1 MHAAAGPGAE
11 WGVRTA
17 VARSNAKASEI
28 DIRGWINAVSLEE
41 FVPVRRTI
49 LVVIPIALAVLTAAC
64 GSGSKPASSAA
75 PGAQLAAAPK
85 TAEQV
90 VTAITGKIPTVK
102 LVRTLTAADDANHL
116 LGRPN
121 GYTSK
126 TAFSDSR
133 LPADQLG
140 GTAADSGDRGG
151 SVEVF
156 ADGAGAKARM
166 DYIQAIGKSAALF
179 AEYDYANGPILVR
192 VSKLLTPDQAKEYEA
207 ATKAVTG

>member
-1 MHAAAGPGAE
+1 LDQP
-11 WGVRTA
+11 
-17 VARSNAKASEI
+17 
-28 DIRGWINAVSLEE
+28 VSLEE

-49 LVVIPIALAVLTAAC
+49 LVVIPIALAVLTAGC
-64 GSGSKPASSAA
+64 GSGSQPASSAA
-75 PGAQLAAAPK
+75 PAAQIAVAAK

-90 VTAITGKIPTVK
+90 VTAITGKIPTAK
-102 LVRTLTAADDANHL
+102 LVRTYTAADDANHL

-133 LPADQLG
+133 VPVDQLG
-140 GTAADSGDRGG
+140 GAAADSGDRGG

-156 ADGAGAKARM
+156 ADAAGAKARM
-166 DYIQAIGKSAALF
+166 DYIQAIGKSAPLF

-192 VSKLLTPDQAKEYEA
+192 VSKLLTPDQAKDYEA

>member
-1 MHAAAGPGAE
+1 M
-11 WGVRTA
+11 
-17 VARSNAKASEI
+17 
-28 DIRGWINAVSLEE
+28 
-41 FVPVRRTI
+41 PVRRTI
-49 LVVIPIALAVLTAAC
+49 FVVIPIALAVLTAAC

-102 LVRTLTAADDANHL
+102 LVRTFTAADDANHL

-166 DYIQAIGKSAALF
+166 DYIQAIGKSAALLSN
-179 AEYDYANGPILVR
+179 ACNLWI
-192 VSKLLTPDQAKEYEA
+192 SW
-207 ATKAVTG
+207 